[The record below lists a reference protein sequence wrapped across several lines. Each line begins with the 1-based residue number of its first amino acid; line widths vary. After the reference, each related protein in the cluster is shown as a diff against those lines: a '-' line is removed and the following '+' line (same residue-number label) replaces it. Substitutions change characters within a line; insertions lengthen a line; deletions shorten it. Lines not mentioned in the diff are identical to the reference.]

1 MHGVSIRLE
10 PGRRVALVGS
20 TGAGKSTVAGIAAGA
35 LTPQRGVVR
44 VGGVDVASLTPEQR
58 RRHIAIVS
66 QEVHVF
72 AGALV
77 DDLRLAKADATE
89 DQVHDALR
97 AVGADE
103 WVAALE
109 DGLDTV
115 VGEGGHELTSAQAQQ
130 LALARLMLADPTVA
144 ILDEATAEAGSQ
156 GARELER
163 AAAAVT
169 AGRTTLIIAHRLT
182 QAASADRV
190 IVMAHGRVVEE
201 GSHHDL
207 VAAGGRYAQL
217 WRAWAADHSRGEY
230 RNMTTTEID
239 DGLTPS
245 DRLDL
250 LREWNNQSW
259 PDTTTTVPDAFARQV
274 ELTPDALAVV
284 AGDVRLTYRE
294 LADRSYQLAN
304 HLRAMG
310 VSHEQMV
317 AIALPRSVEM
327 VVAAMAIL
335 AAGGAFVPV
344 DPQWPAERR
353 RQVIADTRATSV
365 VVAPGTAMPD
375 DPESVEIDL
384 DAGRSATSPPPRR
397 RPSSTAASWP
407 TSSSPPGRPASPRA
421 R

>member
-1 MHGVSIRLE
+1 MRI
-10 PGRRVALVGS
+10 
-20 TGAGKSTVAGIAAGA
+20 
-35 LTPQRGVVR
+35 
-44 VGGVDVASLTPEQR
+44 GGVDVASLTPEQR

-144 ILDEATAEAGSQ
+144 VLDEATAEAGSQ

-217 WRAWAADHSRGEY
+217 WRAWAADHSRGE
-230 RNMTTTEID
+230 
-239 DGLTPS
+239 
-245 DRLDL
+245 
-250 LREWNNQSW
+250 
-259 PDTTTTVPDAFARQV
+259 
-274 ELTPDALAVV
+274 
-284 AGDVRLTYRE
+284 
-294 LADRSYQLAN
+294 
-304 HLRAMG
+304 
-310 VSHEQMV
+310 
-317 AIALPRSVEM
+317 
-327 VVAAMAIL
+327 
-335 AAGGAFVPV
+335 
-344 DPQWPAERR
+344 
-353 RQVIADTRATSV
+353 
-365 VVAPGTAMPD
+365 
-375 DPESVEIDL
+375 
-384 DAGRSATSPPPRR
+384 
-397 RPSSTAASWP
+397 
-407 TSSSPPGRPASPRA
+407 
-421 R
+421 